1 MKLVGDVLEKRGAG
15 RGEDDVG
22 HVEEQVG
29 HLRAVPEHEQ
39 RHVALRS
46 HKAQSMSVMSEP
58 LVPRAGRLLKSI
70 EGLVEQADMLRPR
83 GVEEAG
89 RLLTVNHLVEIAME
103 KGVLDVELVYRP
115 CTRDGDAE
123 DDADG
128 GGLDDR
134 TERLVEVNARLLSE
148 GTNNPAR
155 LVASES
161 TIRTKLVLEDPL
173 P

>member
-1 MKLVGDVLEKRGAG
+1 MKKTGDVLKKTSAG
-15 RGEDDVG
+15 SGEDNIV
-22 HVEEQVG
+22 HIEKQISQVVAPSKDKQG
-29 HLRAVPEHEQ
+29 D
-39 RHVALRS
+39 VALRGDEAETVRVVS
-46 HKAQSMSVMSEP
+46 KA
-58 LVPRAGRLLKSI
+58 LVPSPRSLLEAI
-70 EGLVEQADMLRPR
+70 EGLVEPTDMLRMIR
-83 GVEEAG
+83 VDEA
-89 RLLTVNHLVEIAME
+89 RWLLAVDHLVKITME

-134 TERLVEVNARLLSE
+134 TERLVEVNARLLRE
-148 GTNNPAR
+148 ATNNPAR